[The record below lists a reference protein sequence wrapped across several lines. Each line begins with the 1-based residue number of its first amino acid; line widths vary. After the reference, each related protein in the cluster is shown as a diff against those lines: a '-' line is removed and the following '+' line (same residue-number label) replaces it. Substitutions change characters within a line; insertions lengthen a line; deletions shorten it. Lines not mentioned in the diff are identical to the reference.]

1 MNSQPIYPENT
12 VTNPS
17 PFFTKALIE
26 DYNRELDW
34 LWVESKV
41 TKLEE
46 RIYCLRRALY
56 ISPRS
61 EKLRRD
67 LEKLLRENSR
77 SVRKPTTLFQ
87 RWIAYFTDK
96 IAPQM
101 SGSATISDPIS

>member
-17 PFFTKALIE
+17 PFFTSALIE

-34 LWVESKV
+34 LWVEGKV
-41 TKLEE
+41 SKLEE

-61 EKLRRD
+61 HTVRRE
-67 LEKLLRENSR
+67 LEKLLRGKSPSR
-77 SVRKPTTLFQ
+77 HAQNTIQ
-87 RWIAYFTDK
+87 RWMTIFTGKTAWRPAD
-96 IAPQM
+96 
-101 SGSATISDPIS
+101 SSAISDPIN